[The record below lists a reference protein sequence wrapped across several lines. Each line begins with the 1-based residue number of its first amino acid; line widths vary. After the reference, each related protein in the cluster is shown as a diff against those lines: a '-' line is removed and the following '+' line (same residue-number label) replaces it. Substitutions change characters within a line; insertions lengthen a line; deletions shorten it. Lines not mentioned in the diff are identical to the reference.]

1 MIIGSAN
8 KSKKFIRHTILLLSA
23 FALCLPL
30 NASDWDHYGADAG
43 GSRYSDLTQITPD
56 NVDQLKIAWHYHT
69 GDLESKP
76 RAIQRSAFEA
86 TPILIDDKLI
96 LCTPFN
102 EVIALDPEKGHELW
116 RFDAHIDL
124 DQDPANQYICRGV
137 SYWEDDSSSKGET
150 CSRRIFM
157 ATNDGRVIAIDAG
170 TGKPCSEFGGNGEV
184 DNEPSMPLRWKGEF
198 QMTSPPVIIHN
209 LVIVGSAIGDNARTN
224 APRGIVSAFDA
235 RSGKLVWK
243 FDPIPDRESSDS
255 EAKKTWLDNSNE
267 VTGHANVWAPISVD
281 EENDLVFLPTSSPS
295 VDFYGGKRPG
305 ENLYANSIVALRGST
320 GEVVWHFQTVHHD
333 LFDYDLPAQPSLITI
348 TRDGKQIPAVVQ
360 PTKTGFL
367 FVFNR
372 LTGEPL
378 FDIVEKPVPQSDMAG
393 EWLSATQPIP
403 VKPAPFSPQYFSE
416 DMVWGMLWFDKQA
429 CMDRFKTLRN
439 EGLFTPPSLQ
449 GSIMMPFTGG
459 GANWGGAALD
469 LKNNIAVINSINAVH
484 IITLIPTDQVEAQQR
499 IYHDTEISK
508 QEGAPFGMKREMFL
522 SPLGIP
528 CNEPPWGLLTAIDL
542 VSGDT
547 LWQSTL
553 GTTEDLAPLP
563 IGFDWGTPSL
573 GGPIIT
579 ASGLVFIGAT
589 MDYYLR
595 AFNIKNG
602 EEIWKARL
610 PAGPQATPM
619 TYQYNGKQYVVI
631 AAGGHS
637 TAGTKLGDS
646 VIAFTLP

>member
-1 MIIGSAN
+1 M
-8 KSKKFIRHTILLLSA
+8 RLLAVLSLSA
-23 FALCLPL
+23 TMSIPPL
-30 NASDWDHYGADAG
+30 YASNWDHYGADAG
-43 GSRYSDLTQITPD
+43 GSRYSALTQIDPN
-56 NVDQLKIAWHYHT
+56 NVSRLQIAWHYRT
-69 GDLESKP
+69 GDMDSKP

-86 TPILIDDKLI
+86 TPILIDNKLI

-102 EVIALDPEKGHELW
+102 EVIALDPEKGQELW

-124 DQDPANQYICRGV
+124 DQDPANQYVCRGV
-137 SYWEDDSSSKGET
+137 SYWEDDSKPRT
-150 CSRRIFM
+150 DICSGRIFM
-157 ATNDGRVIAIDAG
+157 ATNDGRVIAIDAD
-170 TGKPCSEFGGNGEV
+170 TGKACPEFGGNGEV
-184 DNEPSMPLRWKGEF
+184 ANEPSMPLNWKGEF
-198 QMTSPPVIIHN
+198 QMTSPPAIIHD
-209 LVIVGSAIGDNARTN
+209 LVVVGSAIGDNARTN

-235 RSGKLVWK
+235 RTGNLVWK
-243 FDPIPDRESSDS
+243 FDPIPDRDS
-255 EAKKTWLDNSNE
+255 KDSRAKQTWLENSNE
-267 VTGHANVWAPISVD
+267 VTGHANVWAPMSVD
-281 EENDLVFLPTSSPS
+281 EKNDLVFLPTSSPS

-320 GEVVWHFQTVHHD
+320 GKVVWHFQTVHHD
-333 LFDYDLPAQPSLITI
+333 LFDYDLPAQPSLMTI
-348 TRDGKQIPAVVQ
+348 TQGGQKIPAVVQ

-367 FVFNR
+367 FIFNR

-378 FDIVEKPVPQSDMAG
+378 FEIVEQMVPQSDMPG
-393 EWLSATQPIP
+393 EWLSESQPVP
-403 VKPAPFSPQYFSE
+403 VKPAPFTPQFFSE
-416 DMVWGMLWFDKQA
+416 DMVWGMLWFDKRA
-429 CMDRFKTLRN
+429 CMNRFKTLRN

-469 LKNNIAVINSINAVH
+469 LKNNIAVINSSNVAH
-484 IITLIPTDQVEAQQR
+484 IITMIPSDQVEAQQR
-499 IYHDTEISK
+499 IYHDTEVSK

-522 SPLGIP
+522 SPLGVP
-528 CNEPPWGLLTAIDL
+528 CNAPPWGQLTAIDL
-542 VSGDT
+542 ESGDF

-563 IGFDWGTPSL
+563 ISLSWGTPNL
-573 GGPIIT
+573 GGPVIT

-595 AFNIKNG
+595 AFDIRNG
-602 EEIWKARL
+602 NEIWKGRL

-619 TYQYNGKQYVVI
+619 TYQYKGKQYVVI

-637 TAGTKLGDS
+637 TGRIKLGDS